1 MGDLAG
7 VGVDLIDVARLRA
20 LLERRPA
27 AEERL
32 FTRAE
37 RDYCRGFSDP
47 APRLA
52 ARFAVK
58 EAVGKALGTGVIA
71 YQEIEVEGGGRQ
83 RPQVRLHGATA
94 TAARRLGIQ
103 RIEVSLSHTAAQAAA
118 VAAAV
123 KEGGH
128 V

>member
-1 MGDLAG
+1 MGDIAG
-7 VGVDLIDVARLRA
+7 VGVDLTEVARLRR

-27 AEERL
+27 AAERL
-32 FTRAE
+32 FTPAE
-37 RDYCRGFSDP
+37 LVYCRGFADP

-52 ARFAVK
+52 ARFAAK
-58 EAVGKALGTGVIA
+58 EAVGKALGTGVIVFL
-71 YQEIEVEGGGRQ
+71 EIEVEGGGRQ
-83 RPQVRLHGATA
+83 RPRVRLHGATA
-94 TAARRLGIQ
+94 AAARRLGIQ
-103 RIEVSLSHTAAQAAA
+103 RVEVSLSHTGAQAAA

>member
-71 YQEIEVEGGGRQ
+71 FQEIEVEGGGRQ

-94 TAARRLGIQ
+94 AAARRLGIQ
-103 RIEVSLSHTAAQAAA
+103 RVEVSLSHTAAQAAA

>member
-1 MGDLAG
+1 MSDIAG
-7 VGVDLIDVARLRA
+7 VGIDLTEVARLRA

-27 AEERL
+27 AAERL
-32 FTRAE
+32 FTPAE
-37 RDYCRGFSDP
+37 LQYCRGFADP
-47 APRLA
+47 VPRLA

-58 EAVGKALGTGVIA
+58 EAVGKALGTGVIVFL
-71 YQEIEVEGGGRQ
+71 EIEVEGGGRQ

-94 TAARRLGIQ
+94 AAARGLGIQ
-103 RIEVSLSHTAAQAAA
+103 RVEVSLSHTAAQAAA

>member
-20 LLERRPA
+20 LLERRPS

-37 RDYCRGFSDP
+37 RDYCRSFSDP

-52 ARFAVK
+52 ARFAAK
-58 EAVGKALGTGVIA
+58 EAVGKALGTGVIVF
-71 YQEIEVEGGGRQ
+71 QEIEVEDGGRQ

-94 TAARRLGIQ
+94 AAARRLGIQ
-103 RIEVSLSHTAAQAAA
+103 RVEVSLSHTAAQAAA

-123 KEGGH
+123 KEDGN